1 MIKKLVSVIALLALY
16 AAASFSDAR
25 DDKGA
30 FADVSLQFAN
40 GTDPAAV
47 LLSAQSFLQ
56 QYPESPFA
64 LRVNYIAG
72 LCLSDTPAAQMYFNR
87 IVHTY
92 GARTKFGALDMGAD
106 NRALAISAA
115 YKIAQVNYARHKY
128 AEASKAF
135 SSLLSRFPGSYL
147 SGEAQFG
154 QTQVQLAEGQWSDA
168 EETLAKLMQ
177 SDPYYR
183 KDQRALYASGLLLF
197 KKNDFE
203 KAYDKL
209 QFVSSEEGIYYQ
221 AVCLTRLNKYLPAV
235 TILRRLLAEYPT
247 TRLQED
253 ARHLIADCY
262 YHAAD
267 YDVALAEYTAFLSD
281 FPHSALAQ
289 RALYQKGFSYIRK
302 NEFNAGIDI
311 LKDVIRR
318 YPSGEYA
325 PLAQSLIAQALTEQR
340 RYDAA
345 ISAYTVLITSY
356 PVSATVPEG
365 FYKLGWCY
373 FNQNKYQT
381 SIDKCRQMVRLYP
394 AHELVPDALFLI
406 AENYRRMAD
415 LDDAVVCYEQI
426 VRSPAA
432 TPEKIES
439 ALFMLAKTYSEQKKY
454 KEVVS
459 TYHYIVNYFPA
470 ESSAW
475 RPFTLLRIA
484 EAYYYLGIFNDAE
497 NIYNTIIERYPFTH
511 AANLA
516 VEGKSWIYFQRKE
529 YDLAKKERE
538 LLLDKIA
545 VLSSSATKISSAYEL
560 GNISFNQKEYASALG
575 YYESFIEQ
583 HPADPLVPDA
593 YFNAGRCYYKMEYY
607 TRAIAEWEK
616 LIAGYPGNARSRDA
630 VGIIADTYFRAQKYP
645 EAIRAYQR
653 AQTNYPGTELARE
666 SQLRIAQSYLNAND
680 NLTAIAEFEKFIR
693 LYGND
698 PLAATALDGIIM
710 ASYKLGQSSAGG
722 EIDIQVMQRLLAK
735 YPGTRFAASVEYRLA
750 ERYYEKKDYTR
761 AAEVFKRAYSNS
773 YIGENAP
780 RALFFQA
787 ESLYLKGDYTEAS
800 AGFRRFIENYP
811 QHEHIPLAYLH
822 LANAQYHLKRY
833 GEAGKLYVR
842 LTHLTSI
849 DEELATTA
857 LHNASICFR
866 KLENWDQ
873 VVMVNKRFIELY
885 PKSETINDV
894 RIELAET
901 YEALTQNDMARD
913 VYRDMLTRLPAEDP
927 LVPELRY
934 RIAELYYKDGQ
945 ADKAEAEL
953 QVLTSRQPQD
963 DPWRL
968 SAMAKRAQ
976 EYERARNLRAALD
989 SYREILNSTRSA
1001 KWITA
1006 AEARIEALENQL
1018 QTQAGTNGN

>member
-1 MIKKLVSVIALLALY
+1 MVLLFP
-16 AAASFSDAR
+16 AACFSDAR
-25 DDKGA
+25 GEQGA
-30 FADVSLQFAN
+30 FAALSRQFTQNA
-40 GTDPAAV
+40 DPAAA
-47 LLSAQSFLQ
+47 LLTAQSFLQ
-56 QYPESPFA
+56 RYPDSPLA
-64 LRVNYIAG
+64 LRANYIAG
-72 LCLSDTPAAQMYFNR
+72 LCMGDTPAAQIHFNR
-87 IVHTY
+87 IVHTFND
-92 GARTKFGALDMGAD
+92 RTKFGLLDMGPD
-106 NRALAISAA
+106 NRALAVSAA
-115 YKIAQVNYARHKY
+115 YKIAQINYRRHKY
-128 AEASKAF
+128 ADARKGFAAVAA
-135 SSLLSRFPGSYL
+135 RFPGSYL
-147 SGEAQFG
+147 DGESQFG
-154 QTQVQLAEGQWSDA
+154 LTQVQLAEGQWGDA
-168 EETLAKLMQ
+168 GETLEKLTQ

-183 KDQRALYASGLLLF
+183 KDQRVLYASGLLLF
-197 KKNDFE
+197 KQNDFE
-203 KAYDKL
+203 KAYEKL
-209 QFVSSEEGIYYQ
+209 QFVSNEEGIYYQ

-235 TILRRLLAEYPT
+235 TVLRRLLAEYPDS
-247 TRLQED
+247 RLREE

-267 YDVALAEYTAFLSD
+267 YDVALAEYTAFLAD

-302 NEFNAGIDI
+302 NEFSAGIDI

-318 YPSGEYA
+318 YPFGEYA
-325 PLAQSLIAQALTEQR
+325 PLAQSLIAQSLTEQR

-356 PVSATVPEG
+356 PHNITVPEG
-365 FYKLGWCY
+365 YYKLGWCY
-373 FNQNKYQT
+373 FNLKKYQT
-381 SIDKCRQMVRLYP
+381 SIEKCRQMVRLYP
-394 AHELVPDALFLI
+394 SHELMPDALFLI
-406 AENYRRMAD
+406 AENYRRMAN

-426 VRSPAA
+426 VRSPVA

-439 ALFMLAKTYSEQKKY
+439 ALFMLAKTYSQQKKH

-459 TYHYIVNYFPA
+459 TYHYIVNNFPA

-497 NIYNTIIERYPFTH
+497 NIYNTIIERYPFTR

-545 VLSSSATKISSAYEL
+545 VLSSTATKISSAYEL
-560 GNISFNQKEYASALG
+560 GNISFNQKDYAGALG
-575 YYESFIEQ
+575 YYESFMEE
-583 HPADPLVPDA
+583 HPSDPLVPDA
-593 YFNAGRCYYKMEYY
+593 SFNAGRSYYKMEYY
-607 TRAIAEWEK
+607 TRAIAEWEI
-616 LIAGYPGNARSRDA
+616 LIARYPGHARSRDA

-653 AQTNYPGTELARE
+653 AQANYPGTDLAKE

-680 NLTAIAEFEKFIR
+680 NLTAISEFEKFIR

-698 PLAATALDGIIM
+698 PLSATALDGIIM

-761 AAEVFKRAYSNS
+761 AAEVFQRAYSNS

-787 ESLYLKGDYTEAS
+787 ESLYLKGDHTEAS

-811 QHEHIPLAYLH
+811 QHEHIALAYLH
-822 LANAQYHLKRY
+822 LANAQYHLKKY

-842 LTHLTSI
+842 LTHLSSI
-849 DEELATTA
+849 DEELASTA
-857 LHNASICFR
+857 LHNASVCFR

-885 PKSETINDV
+885 PKSEKINDV
-894 RIELAET
+894 RLELAET
-901 YEALTQNDMARD
+901 YEALTQNDMARG

-927 LVPELRY
+927 LVPELHY
-934 RIAELYYKDGQ
+934 RIAELFYKDGQ

-953 QVLTSRQPQD
+953 LILISREPRD

-976 EYERARNLRAALD
+976 EYERSKNLRAALD
-989 SYREILNSTRSA
+989 AYRDILNSTRSA

-1006 AEARIEALENQL
+1006 AESRIEVLESQL